1 MARLVGIDIDS
12 THVRVATLRTSYRKV
27 ALEALTEVALD
38 GRSEEAALREAFG
51 KTQAD
56 AVAIALAGD
65 KCLYRRL
72 ELPRAAERELEN
84 VLAFEL
90 ESSIPFEME
99 GAVYDKRILT
109 RPSLLASSPPGIVTV
124 FAAIARIEDVKDRI
138 DLVKHA
144 TGREADVVDTGSL
157 GLANLAQIVPDLSP
171 ATASGTAPVAVI
183 DLGTTRAEIVVI
195 DRGEA
200 AFARTLSRGTF
211 QSEAVRRDLKQSV
224 AAWRAAG
231 GAPLAGLYLA
241 GSGAFLPQSEAILAS
256 DLGTPVHKLGAMD
269 LEGVTPADLERL
281 PLFAKAIA
289 IGLGAGSRSRSLNL
303 RQGPLETARSFA
315 FLRERAPLL
324 TGLSAVVLVSFG
336 FSVVAEL
343 RALST
348 ERQVLDEQLK
358 ATTAEVFGEETTD
371 LARAQEL
378 LEKGPGTEED
388 PMPRVDAFDVMVE
401 LSKAVPHDVV
411 HDVAELDV
419 ARGHAVI
426 QGLVPVGGN
435 AQETADNIATA
446 MKQNTCFR
454 DVKVQRTTQAG
465 PEKQKYIL
473 EMDLR
478 CEDKKD
484 PKKKTED
491 AAPKKEGAE

>member
-12 THVRVATLRTSYRKV
+12 THVRVAALRTSYRKV
-27 ALEALTEVALD
+27 ALESLTEVALD
-38 GRSEEAALREAFG
+38 GRSEEAALREAIG
-51 KTQAD
+51 KSPAD
-56 AVAIALAGD
+56 AIAIALAGD
-65 KCLYRRL
+65 KCLYRRM

-109 RPSLLASSPPGIVTV
+109 RPSAVGMVTV
-124 FAAIARIEDVKDRI
+124 FAAIARIDDVKDRI
-138 DLVKHA
+138 DLVKKA

-157 GLANLAQIVPDLSP
+157 GLANLAQVVPDLSP
-171 ATASGTAPVAVI
+171 ASASGSAPVAVL
-183 DLGTTRAEIVVI
+183 DLGTSRAEIVVI

-231 GAPLAGLYLA
+231 GAPLAGLYLT
-241 GSGAFLPQSEAILAS
+241 GSGAFLPQSEAILAA
-256 DLGTPVHKLGAMD
+256 DLGTPVHKLGAMELD
-269 LEGVTPADLERL
+269 GLTPADADRL

-303 RQGPLETARSFA
+303 RQGPLEAARSFA

-324 TGLSAVVLVSFG
+324 SGLSAVVLVSFG

-348 ERQVLDEQLK
+348 ERLVLDEQLK
-358 ATTAEVFGEETTD
+358 ATTAQAFGEETTD

-378 LEKGPGTEED
+378 LDKGPGAEED

-401 LSKAVPHDVV
+401 LSRAVPHDVV

-426 QGLVPVGGN
+426 QGLLPIGGN
-435 AQETADNIATA
+435 AQETADKIATA
-446 MKQNTCFR
+446 MKLNPCFR

-473 EMDLR
+473 ELDLR

-484 PKKKTED
+484 PKKKTDD
-491 AAPKKEGAE
+491 AAAKKEGSE